1 MPKKYWSDKAAGVLI
16 KLPFLLDTIMTTMN
30 RDGATNTL
38 NPSLLRV
45 REEAKALISEYDKNK
60 SKRGWR

>member
-1 MPKKYWSDKAAGVLI
+1 MPKMYWFDKAAGILT
-16 KLPFLLDTIMTTMN
+16 KLPFLIDTVMTTMN

-45 REEAKALISEYDKNK
+45 REEAENLLAEYDKNK
-60 SKRGWR
+60 NRRGWR